1 MTVYNISLLSLSYIH
16 PYSSTPALRPN
27 IELIDF
33 LYILILNI
41 YFLTKYAMMFQVSNK
56 DLWVSFSVAD
66 KSVVCSWY
74 DVFCTW

>member
-16 PYSSTPALRPN
+16 PYSSTPALGLN

-41 YFLTKYAMMFQVSNK
+41 YFFDEIRHDVSG
-56 DLWVSFSVAD
+56 FE
-66 KSVVCSWY
+66 
-74 DVFCTW
+74 

>member
-16 PYSSTPALRPN
+16 PYSSTPVLRPN

-41 YFLTKYAMMFQVSNK
+41 YFFDEIRHDALEFE
-56 DLWVSFSVAD
+56 
-66 KSVVCSWY
+66 
-74 DVFCTW
+74 